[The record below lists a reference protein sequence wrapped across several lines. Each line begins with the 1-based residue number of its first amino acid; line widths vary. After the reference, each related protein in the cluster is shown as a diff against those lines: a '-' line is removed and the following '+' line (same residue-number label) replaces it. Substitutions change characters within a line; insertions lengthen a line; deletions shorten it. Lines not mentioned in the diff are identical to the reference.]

1 MQRHHRTYAVRAH
14 LRELSG
20 DGSGALADYRR
31 AARLT
36 ASQPE
41 QRYLNARAARLA
53 GKGTRTS

>member
-20 DGSGALADYRR
+20 DGSGALVDYRR

-41 QRYLNARAARLA
+41 QRYLNARAARL
-53 GKGTRTS
+53 GQL